1 MSCTAASRVT
11 ANAKGLI
18 PGFRVW
24 ELKAYNSSGD
34 VVAEVSE
41 DMGENNKK
49 FKAFILKVAE
59 AGYYLTAEQANYISD
74 QLLLRLPQVDNTYL
88 RASVQELVGN
98 AASAAAVGAFALT
111 GPGAIVG
118 GVTAGAAAKALLGQ
132 LGI

>member
-24 ELKAYNSSGD
+24 ELKAYNSSEH

-49 FKAFILKVAE
+49 FRAFILKVAE
-59 AGYYLTAEQANYISD
+59 AGYCLTAEQVNYISG
-74 QLLLRLPQVDNTYL
+74 QLLLNLMQVDNTYI
-88 RASVQELVGN
+88 RYGVQGLVGGV
-98 AASAAAVGAFALT
+98 AGTVAVSAFALT